1 MLGTILNLFG
11 KSPFAALQ
19 THMQKVSDCVHLLPA
34 LFEAIEAGD
43 DAGVEQI
50 SNKICEVEHQA
61 DLIKNDIRNHLPK
74 SLFLPIDRSHL
85 LDILLLQDKI
95 ADRAEDVAVLV
106 TLKRLELPGAFR
118 VEFKDFLKKN
128 VEAFEGAREIIRE
141 MHELLESSFGGIEAE
156 KVRAMVEKVSFQ
168 EHEVDVVQ
176 RVLLKKMF
184 QAEDAMSYTT
194 FHLWLKI
201 CESVAALSNLSENLA
216 LRVRMTLVSNS

>member
-11 KSPFAALQ
+11 KSPFAPLQ
-19 THMQKVSDCVHLLPA
+19 THMQKVSDCVHLLPL

-43 DAGVEQI
+43 YATVEQL

-85 LDILLLQDKI
+85 LEILHTQDKI
-95 ADRAEDVAVLV
+95 ADRAEDIAVLV
-106 TLKRLELPGAFR
+106 TLKQLSLPQLFSR
-118 VEFKDFLKKN
+118 EFKDFLKKN
-128 VEAFEGAREIIRE
+128 LEAFEGAREIIRE

-168 EHEVDVVQ
+168 EHEVDLVQ
-176 RVLLKKMF
+176 RTLLKKMF
-184 QAEDAMSYTT
+184 QAEDTMSYTA
-194 FHLWLKI
+194 FHLWQKI
-201 CESVAALSNLSENLA
+201 CESIAALSNLSENLA
-216 LRVRMTLVSNS
+216 LRVRMTLVSNT